1 LLAAHAILRIGNTHV
16 NKNLISIFRDNKI
29 PFMHRRD
36 YAMLAA
42 VFLGACVLYF
52 CWSLFV
58 TEPGYPLDDSW
69 IHQVFARNIATGHG
83 FSFNPDIPI
92 SGATAPLWTLLMALL
107 WPICGP
113 IAGGILAG
121 VVFEYL
127 AIVAIYKLT
136 FLITG
141 RRDLAF
147 IVGLITSLTW
157 VLIWGALSCMEIGL
171 YSALSLWGLYFYFR
185 AESFTDK
192 RNYWAYILFTLAF
205 LSRPECVLFLAGATI
220 RDFWEW
226 MHLSKKPI
234 IPWLGRMLPVGILL
248 LPYFA
253 FNYAVTGSLMTQTF
267 AAKTQGKGILSGII
281 NGNLMKVIQ
290 SLTVY
295 PVSYIQDFIWNLWWL
310 NPILLIATVVGG
322 LKFISFQDQYK
333 SKRMML
339 VATLLLYIPLMGI
352 VAPVMVATYHHL
364 RLVDNLVPLFIM
376 LGVTGFFAN
385 DELITAMVRKYLW
398 IIGSVLLIIGLI
410 AIMADEYIISI
421 LGPRF
426 VQGISRVRDNIPTER
441 LVWYARESGK
451 NSIFVALLVFGSA
464 FLSLGWVSRKICSHP
479 ARIITI
485 AIVTAYSLGM
495 LMANGKIYAHDVK
508 NINEMDK
515 RVGLYLND
523 ITSKNQKVAVN
534 DIGAI
539 GYFSGTR
546 ILDLKG
552 LISPQ
557 ITQSMISHDSL
568 AFDYMLNHERV
579 DYVAIFPI
587 WFNYIPRRTD
597 IFIPIKRFGVDWN
610 SILGGDTTIVYKANW
625 P

>member
-1 LLAAHAILRIGNTHV
+1 
-16 NKNLISIFRDNKI
+16 
-29 PFMHRRD
+29 
-36 YAMLAA
+36 
-42 VFLGACVLYF
+42 
-52 CWSLFV
+52 
-58 TEPGYPLDDSW
+58 
-69 IHQVFARNIATGHG
+69 
-83 FSFNPDIPI
+83 
-92 SGATAPLWTLLMALL
+92 
-107 WPICGP
+107 
-113 IAGGILAG
+113 
-121 VVFEYL
+121 
-127 AIVAIYKLT
+127 
-136 FLITG
+136 
-141 RRDLAF
+141 
-147 IVGLITSLTW
+147 
-157 VLIWGALSCMEIGL
+157 
-171 YSALSLWGLYFYFR
+171 
-185 AESFTDK
+185 
-192 RNYWAYILFTLAF
+192 
-205 LSRPECVLFLAGATI
+205 
-220 RDFWEW
+220 
-226 MHLSKKPI
+226 
-234 IPWLGRMLPVGILL
+234 
-248 LPYFA
+248 
-253 FNYAVTGSLMTQTF
+253 
-267 AAKTQGKGILSGII
+267 
-281 NGNLMKVIQ
+281 
-290 SLTVY
+290 LTVY

-310 NPILLIATVVGG
+310 NPILLIATVAGG

-339 VATLLLYIPLMGI
+339 VVTLLLYVPLMGI
-352 VAPVMVATYHHL
+352 VAPIMVATYHHL
-364 RLVDNLVPLFIM
+364 RLIDNLVPLFIM
-376 LGVTGFFAN
+376 LGVAGFFAN
-385 DELITAMVRKYLW
+385 DELITARVRKYLW

-426 VQGISRVRDNIPTER
+426 VQGISRVRDNIPTEK